1 MNSVVL
7 RLYDTRRRK
16 KENFVP
22 LTPPKVSMYVCGIT
36 PYGPSHLG
44 HARCY
49 VVFDVLFRW
58 LKARGW
64 DVTYVRNYT
73 DIDDKIINT
82 ANEEG
87 IKAAEV
93 AERCIASYIEDMDA
107 LNVLRPDHEPR
118 VTETIPEIIDMIDTL
133 VEKKHAYTAED
144 GVWFDVSS
152 APEKFGLLTGQSL
165 DQVRAGASGRISG
178 SSKRSHHDFALWKA
192 AKPDEPSWPSP
203 FGEGRPG
210 WHIECSA
217 MSLKHFGETFDIH
230 GGGHDLRFPH
240 HECEIMQSE
249 CSTGQEPVVTHWMH
263 NGFVNMDGEK
273 MSKSLGNVWTISEAI
288 EQIPPLALRFA
299 LLNAHYRTPIDM
311 SEALLEESRL
321 NHQRLVTTYRKCIE
335 RAGQIEEADRARLPR
350 PDKDSGVHIA
360 RALAELEGI
369 SERISLAL
377 DDDVNT
383 REAIQELL
391 QARRAIEEV
400 FASESNSTNM
410 CDFARWSLEWLEECA
425 STWLGL
431 LPTRS
436 EVTKLIKEHNDL
448 VKSIA
453 DDVELLLSER
463 AEVREEKNW
472 NRADAIRDQ
481 LNEMGVIVEDGPD
494 GPSWRLRSND

>member
-1 MNSVVL
+1 VAL

-16 KENFVP
+16 KEVFAP
-22 LTPPKVSMYVCGIT
+22 LNPPEVSMYVCGIT

-49 VVFDVLFRW
+49 IVFDVLFRW

-73 DIDDKIINT
+73 DIDDKIINA

-87 IKAAEV
+87 VEVTEV
-93 AERCIASYIEDMDA
+93 AERCITSYIEDMDS
-107 LNVLRPDHEPR
+107 LNVLRPDYEPR
-118 VTETIPEIIDMIDTL
+118 VTETIPEIIAMIDTL
-133 VEKKHAYTAED
+133 VQRNHAYTAED

-152 APEKFGLLTGQSL
+152 APDKFGLLTGQSL
-165 DQVRAGASGRISG
+165 EQVRAGASGRVSG
-178 SSKRSHHDFALWKA
+178 SGKRSHHDFSLWKA
-192 AKPDEPSWPSP
+192 AKQDEPSWPSP

-273 MSKSLGNVWTISEAI
+273 MSKSLGNVWTISEATGL
-288 EQIPPLALRFA
+288 IPALALRFA

-311 SEALLEESRL
+311 GQALLDESML
-321 NHQRLVTTYRKCIE
+321 NHQRILGTYQACVYGIE
-335 RAGQIEEADRARLPR
+335 VNKNVVRERLPR
-350 PDKDSGVHIA
+350 ADAESAVPLSK
-360 RALAELEGI
+360 ALADLEAM
-369 SERISLAL
+369 SERISIGL
-377 DDDVNT
+377 DDDLNT

-391 QARRAIEEV
+391 QGRKVIEEV
-400 FASESNSTNM
+400 LASDLDQTSRG
-410 CDFARWSLEWLEECA
+410 DFALWAVEWLEECA
-425 STWLGL
+425 GEWLGL
-431 LPTRS
+431 LPPREKVAAAALELAQRTEAIAEEVERLLIERS
-436 EVTKLIKEHNDL
+436 DARN
-448 VKSIA
+448 
-453 DDVELLLSER
+453 
-463 AEVREEKNW
+463 EKDW
-472 NRADAIRDQ
+472 TRADAIRDQ
-481 LNEMGVIVEDGPD
+481 LSEMRVAVEDGPE
-494 GPSWRLRSND
+494 GPTWMLNSD